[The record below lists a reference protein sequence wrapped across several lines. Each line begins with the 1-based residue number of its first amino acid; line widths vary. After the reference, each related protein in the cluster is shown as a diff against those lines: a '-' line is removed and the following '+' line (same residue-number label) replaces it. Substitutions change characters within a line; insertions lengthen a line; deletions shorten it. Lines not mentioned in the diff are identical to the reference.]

1 MKFRFWLPS
10 VLRVERYIWKVLLL
24 IRRVRMMS
32 ACLLYVK
39 SSNKVLNSGL
49 LSPLFHSLSL
59 TFDHHQIA
67 PYIFKIDL
75 AAKSMWFF
83 NPEIGNKSAKVVNN
97 WNRQPDYQRFFST
110 KVVPWCLRKNNKTF
124 PLEIRLFACVC
135 YYVFRL
141 NCTDKIVVIFLN
153 SVSPVVWRLPTNW
166 LKLRLFTWII
176 RIE

>member
-1 MKFRFWLPS
+1 
-10 VLRVERYIWKVLLL
+10 
-24 IRRVRMMS
+24 MS

-97 WNRQPDYQRFFST
+97 WNRQPDDQRFFFHESRT
-110 KVVPWCLRKNNKTF
+110 MMFKEEQQNVSVRDSVVCLRM
-124 PLEIRLFACVC
+124 LLC
-135 YYVFRL
+135 
-141 NCTDKIVVIFLN
+141 
-153 SVSPVVWRLPTNW
+153 LPTELYW
-166 LKLRLFTWII
+166 
-176 RIE
+176 